1 MSSID
6 LQSPTPGATVPP
18 ERYAVLRRFIRNPL
32 ALLAS
37 GLFLVIA
44 ASAALAPW
52 IAPYGPNFARLSMVS
67 MPAGE
72 GFILG
77 GDGAGRDVFS
87 RLIYAGQLTLA
98 GSFLTVLVASTLGVT
113 TGLIAGYFGGWF
125 DRVGGWTANFLIVLP
140 GTIVLVAMFT
150 LIGPNIMITM
160 VVLGI
165 LISPNFFRLV
175 RNLVVAVKN
184 ELYVDAARVSGLS
197 DARIIGRHIL
207 SVVRAPIII
216 MAASVWGI
224 AIVVQ
229 SGLEFLGLGD
239 PATPTWGS
247 MLLDAYNNIY
257 IGRHLLLPPGLMIG
271 ATVASLILIGNALR
285 DALNGDD
292 SAPVAARRNKLAL
305 AATTTSEAPAA
316 TPGAL
321 VEVSGLSVGYASKG
335 GAIKTVVKSVD
346 FAIARGEILGLVGES
361 GSGKTQTALSILRL
375 LPEGGMITGGAIRLN
390 GENLAAFTDQQMQAV
405 RGKRIGYIPQEP
417 MSNLDPLFR
426 IGNQLCEPMQVV
438 LGLSYKAAEAKALA
452 LLERVGI
459 VDPRRVFA
467 SYPHQISGGMA
478 QRVLIAGALSCDPEL
493 LIADEPT
500 TALDV
505 TVQAEILD
513 LIRDLQAERNL
524 GVLLVTHNFGVV
536 ADLCDRVAVMRG
548 GEIVEISAVKDIF
561 ANPQHDYTRSLL
573 AATLEDAP
581 LRPPLV
587 PRLPRQAAT
596 AASVEIVQ

>member
-6 LQSPTPGATVPP
+6 LQSQTSKPLAPT
-18 ERYAVLRRFIRNPL
+18 ERHAVLMRFIRNPL

-37 GLFLVIA
+37 TLFLAIVL
-44 ASAALAPW
+44 SAIFAPW
-52 IAPYGPNFARLSMVS
+52 LAPYGANFARLSMVS
-67 MPAGE
+67 MPSGE
-72 GFILG
+72 GFLLG

-98 GSFLTVLVASTLGVT
+98 GSFLTVVVAASLGVS

-125 DRVGGWTANFLIVLP
+125 DRFGGWMANFLIVLP

-150 LIGPNIMITM
+150 LIGPNILITM

-165 LISPNFFRLV
+165 LIAPNFFRLV
-175 RNLVVAVKN
+175 RNLVVAVKG

-229 SGLEFLGLGD
+229 AGLEFLGLGD
-239 PATPTWGS
+239 PSTPTWGS

-271 ATVASLILIGNALR
+271 VTVAALILIGNALR

-292 SAPVAARRNKLAL
+292 SAPVAARRNKTAM
-305 AATTTSEAPAA
+305 AADATVVAPA

-321 VEVSGLSVGYASKG
+321 LEINGLSVGYAAKG
-335 GAIKTVVKSVD
+335 GTIKTVVKSID
-346 FAIARGEILGLVGES
+346 FTIARGEILGLVGES

-375 LPEGGMITGGAIRLN
+375 LPEGGMITSGTIRLQ
-390 GENLAAFTDQQMQAV
+390 GENLAGLSDREMQAV

-426 IGNQLCEPMQVV
+426 IGNQLCEPLQVV
-438 LGLSYKAAEAKALA
+438 MGLSRRQSEEKALA

-459 VDPRRVFA
+459 VDPQRVFA

-536 ADLCDRVAVMRG
+536 ADLCDRVAVMRD
-548 GEIVEISAVKDIF
+548 GEIVEISAVRDIF
-561 ANPQHDYTRSLL
+561 AQPRHEYTRSLL
-573 AATLEDAP
+573 ASTLEDAP

-587 PRLPRQAAT
+587 PRAPRHLLAAT
-596 AASVEIVQ
+596 SGEIVR